1 MDVPASEPGSQ
12 GVFDG
17 QIETA
22 DVSDPLA
29 AIKAYADRL
38 AAASHRYQ
46 GHGFVAFLRK
56 LTRDPEPCCLQ
67 TACLKRKLLLAL
79 LEFGDIRVNG
89 HCPAIVGLAPTHKD
103 PTTVATPL
111 QLMIPAA
118 DVAPKAKRAI
128 PADCSD
134 SELLASM
141 IRLCLSV
148 ETSKSASLLLC
159 RRSSQITFR
168 GSREPS
174 AWASG

>member
-1 MDVPASEPGSQ
+1 MTSRMIAVMPISRPAWRCEICLQ
-12 GVFDG
+12 F
-17 QIETA
+17 
-22 DVSDPLA
+22 
-29 AIKAYADRL
+29 K
-38 AAASHRYQ
+38 
-46 GHGFVAFLRK
+46 
-56 LTRDPEPCCLQ
+56 PCCLQ

-148 ETSKSASLLLC
+148 KTSKSASLLLC
-159 RRSSQITFR
+159 RRSSQIYFSRKSRTICM
-168 GSREPS
+168 GS
-174 AWASG
+174 G

>member
-1 MDVPASEPGSQ
+1 MTSRMIAVMPISRPAWRCEICQ
-12 GVFDG
+12 QF
-17 QIETA
+17 
-22 DVSDPLA
+22 
-29 AIKAYADRL
+29 K
-38 AAASHRYQ
+38 
-46 GHGFVAFLRK
+46 
-56 LTRDPEPCCLQ
+56 PCCLQ
-67 TACLKRKLLLAL
+67 T
-79 LEFGDIRVNG
+79 
-89 HCPAIVGLAPTHKD
+89 AIVGLAPTHKD

-111 QLMIPAA
+111 QLMIPAT

-141 IRLCLSV
+141 IRLCLSAK
-148 ETSKSASLLLC
+148 TSKSASLLLW